1 MGAAVASA
9 GLELQVLV
17 QLADSVRRQTAVD
30 IVAEL
35 AELAAAAAVVA
46 YGMHELRLVPTQ
58 VQTAQAV
65 QLVHRADEVADE

>member
-1 MGAAVASA
+1 MASA

-35 AELAAAAAVVA
+35 AELAAAVAVVVA

-58 VQTAQAV
+58 VQMAQAV
-65 QLVHRADEVADE
+65 QLVHTADEVADE